1 VQWWCS
7 AQGVAWDWTW
17 RPYVGVWVLVLL
29 TAAGYAKLTRDA
41 GGWRHVGWRG
51 VAFVSGLGVVWV
63 ALDWPIGALAAG
75 YLASVHMVQF
85 LLVGLVAPVLLLL
98 GVPEG
103 AFEWLRGRSILNRAL
118 SRTTHPLVAIAGFN
132 TILVFTHWPTVVDA
146 LMGSQAGSFAID
158 MLWLFGGTLFWWPL
172 VSSVPARPGFTYP
185 LKLAYLI
192 ANTILSTV
200 PFLYLTF
207 SQLPVYATY
216 ELAPPVGWMTKQ
228 QDQQLAGILMK
239 IGGGLILWTAI
250 TVLFFRWYRAE
261 GQP

>member
-1 VQWWCS
+1 MQWWCS

-29 TAAGYAKLTRDA
+29 VAVAYAKVVRDV
-41 GGWRHVGWRG
+41 GGWRSVGWRG
-51 VAFVSGLGVVWV
+51 ITFLVGLGVMWV

-98 GVPEG
+98 GVPGPAYER
-103 AFEWLRGRSILNRAL
+103 LRGHSTMREVI
-118 SRTTHPLVAIAGFN
+118 SRVTHPVVAIATIN
-132 TILVFTHWPTVVDA
+132 IILVFNHWPTVVDA
-146 LMGSQAGSFAID
+146 LMASQVGSFTID
-158 MLWLFGGTLFWWPL
+158 MLWLFGGTLFWWPV
-172 VSSVPARPGFTYP
+172 VSPVPARPGFTYP

-192 ANTILSTV
+192 ANTILSTA

-216 ELAPPVGWMTKQ
+216 ELAPPVGWITKQ
-228 QDQQLAGILMK
+228 QDQQLAGVLAK
-239 IGGGLILWTAI
+239 LGSGLVLWTAI
-250 TVLFFRWYRAE
+250 TVLFFRWYHAE

>member
-1 VQWWCS
+1 MQWWCS

-17 RPYVGVWVLVLL
+17 RPYVGVWILVLL
-29 TAAGYAKLTRDA
+29 MAAGYTQLVRHG
-41 GGWRHVGWRG
+41 GGWRNAGWRRG
-51 VAFVSGLGVVWV
+51 SFLTGLGVLWV
-63 ALDWPIGALAAG
+63 GLDWPIGALAAG

-98 GVPEG
+98 GVPEPTY
-103 AFEWLRGRSILNRAL
+103 ERLRGHSTLRRVLTRV
-118 SRTTHPLVAIAGFN
+118 THPLVAIFAFN
-132 TILVFTHWPTVVDA
+132 TILVFTHWPTIVDT
-146 LMGSQAGSFAID
+146 LMASQAGSFAID

-172 VSSVPARPGFTYP
+172 VSPVPARPGFTYP

-192 ANTILSTV
+192 ANTILSTA

-216 ELAPPVGWMTKQ
+216 ELAPPVGWITKQ

-239 IGGGLILWTAI
+239 LGGGLVLWTAI
-250 TVLFFRWYRAE
+250 TVLFFQWYRAE